1 MVSQR
6 GSPQAY
12 SYCLASV
19 GVHFHSYGLGLSSCE
34 WKKNEIEEKSQKI
47 IRNNFLD

>member
-1 MVSQR
+1 MVKQR

-19 GVHFHSYGLGLSSCE
+19 GVHFHCYGLDLSSCE
-34 WKKNEIEEKSQKI
+34 WKKNQIEEKSQNI
-47 IRNNFLD
+47 IISNFLE